1 VTAPRRHLVLGLVLG
16 LSLLLTDA
24 VCARAADSPAAS
36 PVDARVISAFVMN
49 GRIVT
54 AVRVRGERRGQR
66 ITRHWS
72 FTGRSCLGNACARL
86 LLHRERSAHRYSRLM
101 LSRVGVGRYA
111 GRGRFY
117 AGLRCL
123 GRTDP
128 RGEVVPYR
136 ITVTVTDAVAIQG
149 VEFAQ
154 RLTASYTNLKRIDH
168 TSCPV
173 GPSHDAARYTGV
185 ASPLPTPPS
194 AAFSAVLG
202 SAPDSARFTDTSAR
216 GAGGAAVVGWLWN
229 FGDAPSGNANESQAQ
244 NPIHAFTGPGTY
256 HVCMIVTDAN
266 GLRSGLCN
274 DLTIPAPGGSPPAQ
288 LSKRS
293 VATTAANSPTNRAG
307 RVRAGE
313 ITAYRQKGRPD

>member
-1 VTAPRRHLVLGLVLG
+1 VTVPRRHLVLGLVLS
-16 LSLLLTDA
+16 LSLLLTDG
-24 VCARAADSPAAS
+24 VSARAADSPAAS
-36 PVDARVISAFVMN
+36 PVDARVISAFVMH
-49 GRIVT
+49 GRIIT
-54 AVRVRGERRGQR
+54 AVRVHGEHRGQGV
-66 ITRHWS
+66 TRHWS
-72 FTGRSCLGNACARL
+72 FTGQSCLGNVCPRL
-86 LLHRERSAHRYSRLM
+86 LLRRERSAHRYSRLV
-101 LSRVGVGRYA
+101 LSRVGIGRYA
-111 GRGRFY
+111 GHGRFY
-117 AGLRCL
+117 AGLRCR

-136 ITVTVTDAVAIQG
+136 MTVTVTGAVAIQG

-168 TSCPV
+168 TRCPV

-185 ASPLPTPPS
+185 ASPLPTPPT

-202 SAPDSARFTDTSAR
+202 PAPDGARFTDTSAR
-216 GAGGAAVVGWLWN
+216 GAGGAPVVGWLWN

-266 GLRSGLCN
+266 GLRAGLCN
-274 DLTIPAPGGSPPAQ
+274 DLTVPAPGGSPPAQ
-288 LSKRS
+288 PSKRS
-293 VATTAANSPTNRAG
+293 VATTAASSPTNRAG